1 MLNIPN
7 SHLSQEAT
15 IKVETLEKIFNGSIL
30 VYSINNKKKE
40 RAKEKF
46 SKANMLWDQQTNEID
61 KNSLKKPKEE
71 SAVTLAQIVMVA
83 DDAPDYLKKLVG
95 RSVWIN
101 SYVGKTFWLSKDE
114 IEELTW
120 IDETAIYGLIFED

>member
-46 SKANMLWDQQTNEID
+46 SKANMLWNQQTNEID
-61 KNSLKKPKEE
+61 KDSLKKPKEE

-83 DDAPDYLKKLVG
+83 DDAPDYLKELVG

-120 IDETAIYGLIFED
+120 IDETAIYGFIFED

>member
-46 SKANMLWDQQTNEID
+46 SKANMLWNQQTNEID
-61 KNSLKKPKEE
+61 KDSLKKPKEE

-83 DDAPDYLKKLVG
+83 DDAPDYLKELVG

>member
-1 MLNIPN
+1 
-7 SHLSQEAT
+7 
-15 IKVETLEKIFNGSIL
+15 
-30 VYSINNKKKE
+30 
-40 RAKEKF
+40 
-46 SKANMLWDQQTNEID
+46 MLWNQQTNEID
-61 KNSLKKPKEE
+61 KDSLKKPKEE

-83 DDAPDYLKKLVG
+83 DDAPDYLKELVG

>member
-15 IKVETLEKIFNGSIL
+15 EKVETLEKIFNGSVL

-46 SKANMLWDQQTNEID
+46 SKASSLWDQQTNEID

-71 SAVTLAQIVMVA
+71 SSVTLAQIVMVA
-83 DDAPDYLKKLVG
+83 DNAPEYLKSLIG

-120 IDETAIYGLIFED
+120 IDETAIYGLIYED